1 MIIHRSFSEISEPLH
16 NPVVTIGNFD
26 GVHLGHREIF
36 RRLKQAAREGDGVS
50 VVVTF
55 DPHPLR
61 VVTSTRNIRL
71 INTLEEKITLI
82 EASGVDYLIIIPFDS
97 DFAAIPSGEFIEKYL
112 IGIIGTRKLIIGYDY
127 AFGRNREGDFAML
140 CRYGDRFGFTVEELA
155 PISRG
160 ETTYSSSLIRR
171 MIAAGDV
178 ADVVRYLGRHFSL
191 GGRVVHG
198 AHRGKSLGFPTANIV
213 TDKELIPA
221 DGVYAVKVKLN
232 DRLYD
237 GACNIGNN
245 PTFGAAEISIETF
258 IFDFDGE
265 LYDQELRIY
274 FIERLRGEKR
284 FNSTDELKRAIADD
298 VANCRRI
305 LAATP
310 LVVYSEYLEGI

>member
-1 MIIHRSFSEISEPLH
+1 MIIHRCFSEITTPLA

-36 RRLKQAAREGDGVS
+36 RRLKQAAREIEGVS
-50 VVVTF
+50 VVITF

-61 VVTSTRNIRL
+61 VVKSTREIRL

-82 EASGVDYLIIIPFDS
+82 AASGIDYLIIVPFDAE
-97 DFAAIPSGEFIEKYL
+97 FASIPSTEFIEKYL
-112 IGIIGTRKLIIGYDY
+112 VGIIGTKKLIIGYDY
-127 AFGRNREGDFAML
+127 AFGRNREGNFAML
-140 CRYGDRFGFTVEELA
+140 SSFGARLGFSVEELE
-155 PISRG
+155 PINCG
-160 ETTYSSSLIRR
+160 ETIYSSTLIRR
-171 MIAAGDV
+171 MVDAGNV
-178 ADVVRYLGRHFSL
+178 AEVVRFLGRHYSL

-198 AHRGKSLGFPTANIV
+198 AHRGRSMGYPTANIR

-221 DGVYAVKVKLN
+221 EGVYAVKVKIN

-237 GACNIGNN
+237 GACNIGRN
-245 PTFGAAEISIETF
+245 PTFGESEISIETF

-265 LYDQELRIY
+265 LYDQELRLY
-274 FIERLRGEKR
+274 FIERLRGEIK
-284 FNSTDELKRAIADD
+284 FASVDELKQAIAAD

-305 LAATP
+305 LASTP